1 MLLAAAASPLRA
13 QRPPEWRLEAVGTAV
28 RGAVRF
34 IGAGVGLDVRTT
46 PRVSL
51 GVLLAG
57 GRSGSGLA
65 ARGEALAAFSLAPLA
80 EQGLEPYLAGGLAA
94 VASGSGAQGY
104 ATALVGLTFASQRRT
119 SGFVEAGVGGG
130 FRLGAGIRWKGRG
143 R

>member
-1 MLLAAAASPLRA
+1 VLVAAAAPPVRA
-13 QRPPEWRLEAVGTAV
+13 QRSPEWRLEAVGTAV

-34 IGAGVGLDVRTT
+34 LGAGLGLDVRTT

-65 ARGEALAAFSLAPLA
+65 ARGEALAAFSLAPVSG
-80 EQGLEPYLAGGLAA
+80 QGLEPYLAGGLAA
-94 VASGSGAQGY
+94 MASGSGAQGY
-104 ATALVGLTFASQRRT
+104 ATALVGVTFASQRRA

-130 FRLGAGIRWKGRG
+130 LRLGAGIRWRG
-143 R
+143 GSQ